1 MKLNILKTPDGFL
14 SEREGV
20 TSGSYE
26 TSKNLLTV
34 FSNGDADIHCT
45 DQIVSACLRSDT
57 ERGFKINA
65 VFRNKTNKYM
75 TGQHRIDFTTKGIRL
90 LSDYYITCYEY
101 EEIES
106 IIFYEEGVTF
116 KGVQAPDKMDFPY
129 KAEEQ
134 I

>member
-14 SEREGV
+14 SERGGV

-34 FSNGDADIHCT
+34 FSNGDADIHFT
-45 DQIVSACLRSDT
+45 DQIVSACLRADT
-57 ERGFKINA
+57 EKGFKVN
-65 VFRNKTNKYM
+65 VLFRDKTNKYRPE
-75 TGQHRIDFTTKGIRL
+75 QHRIDFTSRGIRL

-106 IIFYEEGVTF
+106 IIFYEEGV
-116 KGVQAPDKMDFPY
+116 PY
-129 KAEEQ
+129 KAEEE